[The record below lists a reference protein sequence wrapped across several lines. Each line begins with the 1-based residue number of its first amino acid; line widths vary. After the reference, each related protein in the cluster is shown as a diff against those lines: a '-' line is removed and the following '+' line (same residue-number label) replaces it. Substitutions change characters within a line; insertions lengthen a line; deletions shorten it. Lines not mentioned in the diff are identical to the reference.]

1 MSFLQGPLIHEL
13 SLSSPLRRVTQ
24 STGPVQASLAE
35 INVSAHLL
43 LVPGSSAPAASPPR
57 APGLGA
63 ACRASIDWHTRV
75 RVLALSQVATKAG
88 RFPEMRFEC
97 H

>member
-43 LVPGSSAPAASPPR
+43 LA
-57 APGLGA
+57 
-63 ACRASIDWHTRV
+63 
-75 RVLALSQVATKAG
+75 
-88 RFPEMRFEC
+88 
-97 H
+97 